1 MTATPLPF
9 ESRSAT
15 GFLKPMFSAL
25 QRRALRASIIFG
37 SVFMI
42 GLAVICW
49 QIYELIP
56 SATRSEVLG
65 VNGVVA
71 ALAIA
76 FLWIGVAFSAT
87 AAAALI
93 FVRQHVSGPAAELA
107 RTHEAIAKGDFSS
120 AYKPA
125 TSNVAVDRLSRSTL
139 TMLTE
144 LRSLATKM
152 RGSAQENDQ
161 LATQITQSVQSAAAA

>member
-9 ESRSAT
+9 DSRSAT

-25 QRRALRASIIFG
+25 QRRALRTSIIFG
-37 SVFMI
+37 SVFMT

-65 VNGVVA
+65 VNGVMA
-71 ALAIA
+71 ALLIA

-107 RTHEAIAKGDFSS
+107 RTHEAIAKGDLSS
-120 AYKPA
+120 TYNPSA
-125 TSNVAVDRLSRSTL
+125 SNRF
-139 TMLTE
+139 
-144 LRSLATKM
+144 
-152 RGSAQENDQ
+152 GSMCR
-161 LATQITQSVQSAAAA
+161 

>member
-9 ESRSAT
+9 DSRSAT

-25 QRRALRASIIFG
+25 QRRALRTSIIFG

-65 VNGVVA
+65 VNGVVG
-71 ALAIA
+71 ALAIV

-107 RTHEAIAKGDFSS
+107 RTHEAIAKGDLSTMYRPE
-120 AYKPA
+120 A
-125 TSNVAVDRLSRSTL
+125 SNVSVDRLTRSTM
-139 TMLTE
+139 TMVTE
-144 LRSLATKM
+144 LRDVTGKLRS
-152 RGSAQENDQ
+152 SAQENDD
-161 LATQITQSVQSAAAA
+161 LATQ